1 MSSDDPLHL
10 EDDGV
15 LELLRDFEALRMWE
29 VLRSARSVVTV
40 AEICHAMGTDQ
51 RLVQRQLDLLARHG
65 LVDSVRA
72 RVPRKSV
79 GYRVATE
86 RIVVTFDDRRQDSV
100 QRAMVSGDSVR
111 REFDRCVDRYSDPA
125 FHPAS
130 GVRFRQ
136 HSIQHFTKEDFAELR
151 RRMLAVIEFLGSPR
165 PRPPQ
170 PHRAR
175 TSRVPPPEFCNQAI
189 SIRLDPLVGNLLP
202 LPAVWMTPRSKLDRA
217 EPAAADKTGLPALAP
232 REREVALALAQGL
245 SRAHVAERMRLS
257 VHTVST
263 LARRVY
269 RKLPV
274 SSQAALAARLA
285 GYTRRK
291 LGER

>member
-40 AEICHAMGTDQ
+40 AEIRQVMCTGQ
-51 RLVQRQLDLLARHG
+51 RLVQHQLDLLARRG

-72 RVPRKSV
+72 RKPRKSV

-86 RIVVTFDDRRQDSV
+86 RIVVAFDDSRQDSV
-100 QRAMVSGDSVR
+100 QRAMASSDSVR
-111 REFDRCVDRYSDPA
+111 REFDRCVDRYSEPA

-136 HSIQHFTKEDFAELR
+136 HSIRHFTTEDFAELR
-151 RRMLAVIEFLGSPR
+151 RRMLAVIEFLCSPR

-170 PHRAR
+170 PHRSR
-175 TSRVPPPEFCNQAI
+175 TSRIPPPEFGNQAI

-217 EPAAADKTGLPALAP
+217 EPAAADKTGLPVLAP
-232 REREVALALAQGL
+232 REREVALALAEGL
-245 SRAHVAERMRLS
+245 SRAPVAERMRLS

-263 LARRVY
+263 LARRVM
-269 RKLPV
+269 RASAL
-274 SSQAALAARLA
+274 SSSSMVRFD
-285 GYTRRK
+285 RSPD
-291 LGER
+291 LGRP

>member
-40 AEICHAMGTDQ
+40 AEIRQVMCTGQ
-51 RLVQRQLDLLARHG
+51 RLVQHQLDLLARRG

-72 RVPRKSV
+72 RKPRKSV
-79 GYRVATE
+79 GYRVSTE
-86 RIVVTFDDRRQDSV
+86 RIVVAFDDSRQDSV
-100 QRAMVSGDSVR
+100 QRAMASSDSVR
-111 REFDRCVDRYSDPA
+111 REFDRCVDRYSEPA

-136 HSIQHFTKEDFAELR
+136 HSIRHFTTEDFAELR
-151 RRMLAVIEFLGSPR
+151 RRMLAVIEFLCSPR

-217 EPAAADKTGLPALAP
+217 EPAAADKTGLPVLAP
-232 REREVALALAQGL
+232 REREVALALAEGL
-245 SRAHVAERMRLS
+245 SRAPVAERMRLS

-263 LARRVY
+263 LARRVM
-269 RKLPV
+269 RASAL
-274 SSQAALAARLA
+274 SSSSMVRFD
-285 GYTRRK
+285 RSPD
-291 LGER
+291 LGRP

>member
-40 AEICHAMGTDQ
+40 AEIRQVMCTGQ
-51 RLVQRQLDLLARHG
+51 RLVQHQLDLLARRG

-72 RVPRKSV
+72 RKPRKSV

-86 RIVVTFDDRRQDSV
+86 RIVVAFDDSRQDSV
-100 QRAMVSGDSVR
+100 QRAMASSDSVR
-111 REFDRCVDRYSDPA
+111 REFDRCVDRYSEPA

-136 HSIQHFTKEDFAELR
+136 HSIRHFTTEDFAELR
-151 RRMLAVIEFLGSPR
+151 RRMLAVIEFLCSPR

-170 PHRAR
+170 PHRSR
-175 TSRVPPPEFCNQAI
+175 TSRIPPPEFGNQAI

-217 EPAAADKTGLPALAP
+217 EPAAADKTGLPVLAP
-232 REREVALALAQGL
+232 REREVALALAEGL

-263 LARRVY
+263 LARRVM
-269 RKLPV
+269 RASAL
-274 SSQAALAARLA
+274 SSSSMVRFD
-285 GYTRRK
+285 RSPD
-291 LGER
+291 LGRP